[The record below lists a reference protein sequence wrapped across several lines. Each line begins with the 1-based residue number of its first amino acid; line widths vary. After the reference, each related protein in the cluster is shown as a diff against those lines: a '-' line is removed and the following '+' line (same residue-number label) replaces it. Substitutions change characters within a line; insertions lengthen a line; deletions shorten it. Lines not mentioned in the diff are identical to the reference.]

1 MVKIYYAFVDKTK
14 SREMLS
20 YCLKL
25 HGFEGEI
32 KTGENGKPYADGI
45 YFNISHSGDIC
56 MIAVS
61 DSEVGLDVEYVT
73 PRDWQKLYERYY
85 TTEERARVS
94 SLEGFLVLWT
104 KKESLIKY
112 LGKTLGDTVKA
123 SFENGIS
130 YEGKAIEVNSISSR
144 FDDYIFTLTTKE
156 EDYEKLLLM

>member
-1 MVKIYYAFVDKTK
+1 
-14 SREMLS
+14 MLK

-45 YFNISHSGDIC
+45 YFSISHSGDIC

-61 DSEVGLDVEYVT
+61 DTEVGLDVEYIF
-73 PRDWQKLYERYY
+73 PRDWQKMADRFY
-85 TTEERARVS
+85 TKEERAKVS
-94 SLEGFLVLWT
+94 SLESFLVLWT

-123 SFENGIS
+123 SFDSGVS
-130 YEGKAIEVNSISSR
+130 YEGQKYEVNSISSR
-144 FDDYIFTLTTKE
+144 FDDYIFTLTTE
-156 EDYEKLLLM
+156 QADYEKMLLM